1 MKKYNDIVY
10 NNIHSDILNIIKTS
24 GNITREHAKDTAI
37 KLAHSLTKVFIKLG
51 EKDFAEIFAAEKFL
65 KQELFITKLIKQRD
79 DLLEFV
85 DPSKNKDSE
94 FYENYQ
100 NLLELFWVLLRNT
113 EVHLKKEDILDKI
126 NVEDSYKL
134 WNKIHNTNLI
144 PDFDKIK

>member
-1 MKKYNDIVY
+1 M
-10 NNIHSDILNIIKTS
+10 
-24 GNITREHAKDTAI
+24 
-37 KLAHSLTKVFIKLG
+37 LTYF
-51 EKDFAEIFAAEKFL
+51 F
-65 KQELFITKLIKQRD
+65 QTK
-79 DLLEFV
+79 
-85 DPSKNKDSE
+85 